1 MGTMT
6 FADVV
11 DAVREAVLEAQPT
24 TEADAVEA
32 AEEEL
37 SASIDRAL
45 IYTTD
50 ILALWDRGTHE
61 NVEADYLAGLAQM
74 AAEQQALDL
83 MALIA
88 QSTAWQLA
96 DEWADAVYDGIDAA
110 IREYIRDWGGPGDY
124 GIDRDE
130 ALAVLFDADARGDVL
145 ASNPELAA

>member
-32 AEEEL
+32 AEGEL

-45 IYTTD
+45 IYTAD
-50 ILALWDRGTHE
+50 ILALWDGGTHE
-61 NVEADYLAGLAQM
+61 NVEAG
-74 AAEQQALDL
+74 ERPLDI
-83 MALIA
+83 MELIV
-88 QSTAWQLA
+88 QSTAWQLM

-124 GIDRDE
+124 GIGRDE
-130 ALAVLFDADARGDVL
+130 ALAVLFDADARGDIL
-145 ASNPELAA
+145 ADNPELAAHLTR